1 MPIGPED
8 RQVVTICTYA
18 TTSVLINIH
27 LLDSGALA
35 AVSDCERIHA
45 HTKREVRDKVAD
57 MGEEQDD
64 ELDREEIPGE
74 KRKLRDSSGSVGEGR
89 KRTRVAPED
98 QVKGPVGSIS
108 RIRLQNFMCHD
119 QFEW

>member
-1 MPIGPED
+1 M
-8 RQVVTICTYA
+8 
-18 TTSVLINIH
+18 
-27 LLDSGALA
+27 SGDHGLRTH
-35 AVSDCERIHA
+35 SRTHQ
-45 HTKREVRDKVAD
+45 REVRDKVTD
-57 MGEEQDD
+57 MGEGQED
-64 ELDREEIPGE
+64 ELDRDESPGE